1 MFVALHVLSALA
13 KVDLAD
19 GEAYLEQKISLT
31 TNVQKTKRDGI
42 MKSEGSTTTS
52 SLGASSMGGG
62 RKRSS
67 RKIRFTDEQQQQ
79 QQIATTAQ

>member
-52 SLGASSMGGG
+52 EKSVLQTNNNNNS
-62 RKRSS
+62 K
-67 RKIRFTDEQQQQ
+67 
-79 QQIATTAQ
+79 